1 MRGYTSSMAQ
11 VPLTLDSERPDKK
24 VGGCSDGLRAMKAP
38 DHSCEDE
45 EDEEELLR
53 QAIIL
58 SLTGEQVEEDE
69 YEKLLKEAID
79 LSMKD

>member
-1 MRGYTSSMAQ
+1 
-11 VPLTLDSERPDKK
+11 
-24 VGGCSDGLRAMKAP
+24 MKAP

-58 SLTGEQVEEDE
+58 SLTGEQVEEVE

>member
-1 MRGYTSSMAQ
+1 M
-11 VPLTLDSERPDKK
+11 
-24 VGGCSDGLRAMKAP
+24 RAMKAP